1 MANRDH
7 PNVGVQ
13 PGDVLAGKYRVE
25 RVLGVGGM
33 GVVVAAHHIQLDEK
47 VALKFLLP
55 QALHSAESVARFVR
69 EARAAVKIKNE
80 HVARVTDVG
89 QLENGSPYIVM
100 EYLEGSDLADWLKQR
115 GALPIEQAVDFVL
128 QTCEALADAHS
139 LGIVH
144 RDLKPANLF
153 CIQRSDGQLTIKV
166 LDFGISKITT
176 PGAPGHDMTRT
187 SALMG
192 SPLYMSP
199 EQMQLS
205 KGVDA
210 RTDIWALGVILFEL
224 LTGQPPFNAEAV
236 TQLAIKVANE
246 PPPALRSFRFD
257 APEGLEKVVAKCLE
271 KDRAGRFQTVGELAI
286 ALKDYGPKNARISV
300 ERVLGTLRQAGMSA
314 SVLPASGEH
323 PLVVARPAAALAAS
337 VPQTDASWG
346 QTAGP
351 TATVTRPSGK
361 VVLGVAI
368 AAVLGV
374 AVVGGALMM
383 RGPGTSA
390 GVPSA
395 AVATP
400 PPSPPTPAP
409 TVPPSDP
416 QASASAPVVPTLAVS
431 ALPAARPPA
440 VTVNPGP
447 VTPPARPAGSS
458 PVVTPPPPAPL
469 PAPAA
474 PPAAP
479 SPSAPAHKPNCN
491 PPYII
496 DSAGNHQYKPEC
508 L

>member
-1 MANRDH
+1 MANGEP
-7 PNVGVQ
+7 PNVGVG

-55 QALHSAESVARFVR
+55 QALHSAESIARFVR
-69 EARAAVKIKNE
+69 EARAAVKIKSE

-100 EYLEGSDLADWLKQR
+100 EYLDGSDLADWLRQH
-115 GALPIEQAVDFVL
+115 GALPVEQAVDFVL

-224 LTGQPPFNAEAV
+224 LAGQPPFNAEAV

-257 APEGLEKVVAKCLE
+257 APAGLERVIAKCLE

-286 ALKDYGPKNARISV
+286 ALKDFGPKHARISV

-314 SVLPASGEH
+314 SVLPASGED
-323 PLVVARPAAALAAS
+323 PLVVVARPAS

-346 QTAGP
+346 QTAAPATAGP
-351 TATVTRPSGK
+351 RSSGK
-361 VVLGVAI
+361 VVLGVAL

-374 AVVGGALMM
+374 AVGGGALMM
-383 RGPGTSA
+383 RRPATSA

-400 PPSPPTPAP
+400 PPPTPTPAP
-409 TVPPSDP
+409 TVPPADP
-416 QASASAPVVPTLAVS
+416 QASASAPGVPTLAVS
-431 ALPAARPPA
+431 PLPAARPPA

-447 VTPPARPAGSS
+447 VTPPVRPAGSTPGS
-458 PVVTPPPPAPL
+458 TPVVTPRPPAPPPAPV
-469 PAPAA
+469 APA
-474 PPAAP
+474 
-479 SPSAPAHKPNCN
+479 PSAPAQKPNCN
-491 PPYII
+491 PPYIV